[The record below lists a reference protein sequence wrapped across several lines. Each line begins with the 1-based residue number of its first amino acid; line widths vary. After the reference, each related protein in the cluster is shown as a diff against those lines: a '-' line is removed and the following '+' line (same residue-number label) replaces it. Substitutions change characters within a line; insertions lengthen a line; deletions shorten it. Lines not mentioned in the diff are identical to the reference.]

1 MKKIQRIN
9 AWLKISIAVVGVLF
23 FILHLINSSAWPKLA
38 SYLVTIVL
46 PVVPEIFAKFKIKL
60 STRLQLF
67 YYLFLVI
74 AMIGGIDLELYRDWA
89 GFDKVVHCA
98 SGALVA
104 VWAREVLE
112 HYFGNL
118 KSWHKLKNGK
128 KQREFV
134 VLFTM
139 AFVAMIALL
148 WECFEFGYDQLCGGN
163 MQELLKP
170 GVSDTMWDMIFAMIG
185 GMVVNIGEILT
196 KKNY

>member
-1 MKKIQRIN
+1 MSGI
-9 AWLKISIAVVGVLF
+9 LFSVLHF
-23 FILHLINSSAWPKLA
+23 MHPTAWPKQA
-38 SYLVTIVL
+38 SYLATMFL
-46 PVVPEIFAKFKIKL
+46 AFLPEIFGFLKIKV
-60 STRLQLF
+60 SERLQFF
-67 YYLFLVI
+67 YFLFLVVS
-74 AMIGGIDLELYRDWA
+74 MIGGIDLELYRDWA

-118 KSWHKLKNGK
+118 KSWDKLKNGK

-170 GVSDTMWDMIFAMIG
+170 GVSDTMWDMIFALIG
-185 GMVVNIGEILT
+185 GVVVSIGEILT